1 MNYSS
6 YKQLFDEILNN
17 PNPEAPYEDAM
28 YLDYTKLNR
37 SRMKRWDKQL
47 SLDTNLV
54 SHLKK
59 IKSPQH
65 WIIISEPWCGDAA
78 HIIPFIIRMT
88 EQNEYL
94 TYDIQLR
101 DTDPF
106 LIQSYLTNNTK
117 SIPKLIVRDEKGND
131 LFSWGPRPKQAQELM
146 DKMKALN
153 ADFET
158 SKIAL
163 QNWYNED
170 KGMSLNSELTQCFGK
185 ASIKDLAQPTEI

>member
-1 MNYSS
+1 MNYKS
-6 YKQLFDEILNN
+6 YKELFDEILYN
-17 PNPEAPYEDAM
+17 PSPAAPYKDAM

-47 SLDTNLV
+47 LLDSDLI

-78 HIIPFIIRMT
+78 HIVPFLIKMT
-88 EQNEYL
+88 EQNENL

-101 DTDPF
+101 DTEPF
-106 LIQSYLTNNTK
+106 LIESYLTNNAK
-117 SIPKLIVRDEKGND
+117 SIPKLIVRDDKGKD
-131 LFSWGPRPKQAQELM
+131 LFVWGPRPNQAQEVM
-146 DKMKALN
+146 DKMKADN

-170 KGMSLNSELTQCFGK
+170 RGISLNSELIQFFGK
-185 ASIKDLAQPTEI
+185 AGVKELLQPTEI

>member
-1 MNYSS
+1 MNYIS
-6 YKQLFDEILNN
+6 YKELFDEILNN
-17 PNPEAPYEDAM
+17 PNPAAPYKDAM

-47 SLDTNLV
+47 SLDEDLV

-59 IKSPQH
+59 IKSPQY

-78 HIIPFIIRMT
+78 HIVPFLIRMT

-101 DTDPF
+101 DTEPF
-106 LIQSYLTNNTK
+106 LIESYLTNNAK

-131 LFSWGPRPKQAQELM
+131 LFVWGPRPMQAQELM
-146 DKMKALN
+146 DNMKAVN

-170 KGMSLNSELTQCFGK
+170 KGISLNSELIQFFGK
-185 ASIKDLAQPTEI
+185 PSVKDLPQSTEI

>member
-1 MNYSS
+1 MNYIS
-6 YKQLFDEILNN
+6 YKQLFDEILNI
-17 PNPEAPYEDAM
+17 PKPAAPYKDTI
-28 YLDYTKLNR
+28 YLDYAKLNR
-37 SRMKRWDKQL
+37 SRMKRWNKQL
-47 SLDTNLV
+47 SLDADLV

-65 WIIISEPWCGDAA
+65 WIIITEPWCGDAA
-78 HIIPFIIRMT
+78 HIVPFLIRMT

-101 DTDPF
+101 DTEPF
-106 LIQSYLTNNTK
+106 LIESYLTNNSK

-131 LFSWGPRPKQAQELM
+131 LFIWGPRPKQAQELI
-146 DKMKALN
+146 DKMKAVN

-170 KGMSLNSELTQCFGK
+170 KGISLNSELIQCLEK
-185 ASIKDLAQPTEI
+185 ADIKDLLQPAEI